1 MSVVDKERP
10 LRESAIP
17 GLDAPTSEK
26 VAAVNAADSRPL
38 YSKRVRIH
46 PKAVDGFF
54 RRAKWAFM
62 AVLLGIYYIGP
73 WIRWDRGPNAASQAI
88 LIDFPSRKFYFFF
101 IEIWPQEVY
110 YLTGILVLAALGL
123 FFVTS
128 LFGRIWC
135 GFGCPQT
142 VWTDLYIRVERM
154 IEGDRNARLKLDK
167 APWTAGKIAKKV
179 VKHAIWILIGM
190 ATGGAWIFY
199 FADAPTLARDL
210 VTLQAPAV
218 AWTTIAFFT
227 TATYVMAGFF
237 REQVCTYMCPYARFQ
252 AAMFDEETFVVTYR
266 ADRGDPRGAHKKG
279 DTWEGRGDCIDCTQC
294 VAVCPVGIDI
304 RDGQQLECISCGLCI
319 DACNEVMDKVERPRG
334 LIAFDTLANANARA
348 EGKAH
353 RTPIIRPRTIM
364 YVCLMLVVSGLMLTS
379 LVLRATL
386 ELNVIGER
394 NPLYVLL
401 SDGSLRNA
409 YTLKVLNKAMREGRY
424 TLSVDGLPNATL
436 SVVGDEGKPAPTATI
451 TAPPDL
457 VATYR
462 VLVTVPKGTL
472 AGNAADIRFHIQSI
486 DTDEAAMRRA
496 IFRGP

>member
-1 MSVVDKERP
+1 MSIAEKHPNTDESERVV
-10 LRESAIP
+10 
-17 GLDAPTSEK
+17 
-26 VAAVNAADSRPL
+26 AVNAAESRPL

-46 PKAVDGFF
+46 PKAVSGTF
-54 RRAKWAFM
+54 RRAKWLFM
-62 AVLLGIYYIGP
+62 AVLLGIYYVGP
-73 WIRWDRGPNAASQAI
+73 WLRWDRGPNAASQAI
-88 LIDFPSRKFYFFF
+88 LIDFPSRRFYFFF
-101 IEIWPQEVY
+101 IEIWPQEFY

-142 VWTDLYIRVERM
+142 VWTDLFIKVERM

-167 APWTAGKIAKKV
+167 APWTAAKVARKV
-179 VKHAIWILIGM
+179 VKHALWILIGL

-199 FADAPTLARDL
+199 FADAPTLAREL
-210 VTLQAPAV
+210 VTFTAPPV

-266 ADRGDPRGAHKKG
+266 ADRGEKRGAHRKG
-279 DTWEGRGDCIDCTQC
+279 DSWEGRGDCVDCTQC
-294 VAVCPVGIDI
+294 VAVCPAGIDI

-319 DACNEVMDKVERPRG
+319 DACDGIMDKVGRPRG

-348 EGKAH
+348 AGASH
-353 RTPIIRPRTIM
+353 RTRILRPRTIM
-364 YVCLMLVVSGLMLTS
+364 YMGLIAAVAGLMLAGLS
-379 LVLRATL
+379 LRATL

-401 SDGSLRNA
+401 SDGGVRNA
-409 YTLKVLNKAMREGRY
+409 YTLKVLNKAATEGHYR
-424 TLSVDGLPNATL
+424 LGVEGLPGARI
-436 SVVGDEGKPAPTATI
+436 SVVGLAGAPAGEVPLD
-451 TAPPDL
+451 APADL

-462 VLVTVPKGTL
+462 VFVTVPKGTL
-472 AGNAADIRFHIQSI
+472 SGHAADIRFVLAETGGS
-486 DTDEAAMRRA
+486 ERA
-496 IFRGP
+496 VRDAVFRGP